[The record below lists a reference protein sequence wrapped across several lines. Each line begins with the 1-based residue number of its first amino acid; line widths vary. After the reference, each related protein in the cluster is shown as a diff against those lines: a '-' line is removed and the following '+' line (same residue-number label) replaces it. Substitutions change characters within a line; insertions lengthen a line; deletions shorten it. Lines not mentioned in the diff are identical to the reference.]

1 MITSAR
7 LTALLI
13 RRTTD
18 RTTLVLPVIA
28 FAVVTALALTI
39 FGGARFFFTV
49 SESDLS
55 ILYALLGTVAT
66 ILLVVPLLTLCGAA
80 ARLSTRRRDDRL
92 ATLRLLGAPRRMIAQ
107 VTVLEATFLA
117 LAGSLIGLI
126 GHLALVPLTGLL
138 RFHGEQLG
146 AGRVLISPLGAAG
159 CILGLVAMATVSA
172 IVGLRRVV
180 VSPLGVRTRQQPGR
194 LSIWRVIGFAV
205 VLIVGVFAVGSLS
218 GRFGPV
224 GLIAILGGAFGMT
237 MVVLN
242 LIGPP
247 LVRVSARLML
257 RRLNRDP
264 LAPRLLAARTMLD
277 DPKAAWRQVSG
288 IAMTSFMAV
297 FGGVGV
303 AVSSIAGATENTEV
317 DAQNQMISTDILTG
331 VLVTIAIS
339 FITVA
344 CAVAVSQAAVVLD
357 RRDQL
362 VSLHRLGMPIRQIN
376 SARYRAVRRP
386 LLLVAV
392 GSALVAAV
400 LVLPLTG
407 IALLTQPLTLLV
419 VALALLVGCA
429 LVLGAVK
436 LTDPLVS
443 RSCSGSSASLEL

>member
-1 MITSAR
+1 MITSVR
-7 LTALLI
+7 LTLLLI

-18 RTTLVLPVIA
+18 RATLVLPIVA

-49 SESDLS
+49 REPDLE

-66 ILLVVPLLTLCGAA
+66 VLLIVPLLTLCGAA

-107 VTVLEATFLA
+107 VTVLETTLLA
-117 LAGSLIGLI
+117 LSGSLLGVV
-126 GHLALVPLTGLL
+126 GHLVLVPVTGLL
-138 RFHGEQLG
+138 HFHGERLG
-146 AGRVLISPLGAAG
+146 ADRVLVDPLGAAS
-159 CILGLVAMATVSA
+159 CVLGLVAMATVSA
-172 IVGLRRVV
+172 IAGLRRVV
-180 VSPLGVRTRQQPGR
+180 VSPLGVRTRQQAAR
-194 LSIWRVIGFAV
+194 LSIWRVIGFAA

-218 GRFGPV
+218 SSFGAV
-224 GLIAILGGAFGMT
+224 GLIVILGTAFGLT

-242 LIGPP
+242 LIGPL
-247 LVRVSARLML
+247 LVRLSAQFLL
-257 RRLNRDP
+257 RRAERRP
-264 LAPRLLAARTMLD
+264 VAPRLLAARTMLD
-277 DPKAAWRQVSG
+277 DPKGAWRQVSG

-303 AVSSIAGATENTEV
+303 AVSSIAGTTENSELE
-317 DAQNQMISTDILTG
+317 AQDRMVAGDILTG

-344 CAVAVSQAAVVLD
+344 CAVAISQAAAVLD
-357 RRDQL
+357 RSEQL
-362 VSLHRLGMPIRQIN
+362 ASLHRIGIPLRQVN

-386 LLLVAV
+386 LLLVAL

-400 LVLPLTG
+400 LVFPLTG
-407 IALLTQPLTLLV
+407 MALLAQPATLVVVGLALLT
-419 VALALLVGCA
+419 GCA

-443 RSCSGSSASLEL
+443 KNSSPTATSE

>member
-28 FAVVTALALTI
+28 FAVVTALGLTI
-39 FGGARFFFTV
+39 FGGARFFFTIADA
-49 SESDLS
+49 DLS

-117 LAGSLIGLI
+117 LAGSLLGAI

-146 AGRVLISPLGAAG
+146 AGRVLISPLGAAA
-159 CILGLVAMATVSA
+159 CIIGLVTMATVSA
-172 IVGLRRVV
+172 IIGLRRVT
-180 VSPLGVRTRQQPGR
+180 VSPLGVRTRQQAPR
-194 LSIWRVIGFAV
+194 LSIWRLIGFAV
-205 VLIVGVFAVGSLS
+205 VLIVAVFAVGSLS
-218 GRFGPV
+218 SSFGPV
-224 GLIAILGGAFGMT
+224 GLVAILGGAFGLT

-247 LVRVSARLML
+247 LVRVSARWMM
-257 RRLNRDP
+257 RRLDRDP
-264 LAPRLLAARTMLD
+264 IAPRLLAARAMLD

-288 IAMTSFMAV
+288 VAMTSFMAV

-303 AVSSIAGATENTEV
+303 AVSSLAGATENAEV
-317 DAQNQMISTDILTG
+317 NAENQMIAADILTG

-339 FITVA
+339 FVTVA
-344 CAVAVSQAAVVLD
+344 CAVAVSQAAAVLD

-362 VSLHRLGMPIRQIN
+362 VSLHRIGMPTRQIN
-376 SARYRAVRRP
+376 SARLRAVRRP

-400 LVLPLTG
+400 VVLPLTG
-407 IALLTQPLTLLV
+407 MALLTQPMTLV
-419 VALALLVGCA
+419 VVAAALLVGCA

-443 RSCSGSSASLEL
+443 RSCSGSSALLDL